1 MAVSKLEKGN
11 DGRFS
16 CPECSQALEYLSGGQ
31 VRVVDGKV
39 DYDNVEKQLSNIQVN
54 KTINNI
60 ELTSEQA
67 QKVSEL

>member
-1 MAVSKLEKGN
+1 MQIITKNIENEFENQINNIEKIN
-11 DGRFS
+11 KYTENWKNCFNN
-16 CPECSQALEYLSGGQ
+16 
-31 VRVVDGKV
+31 KV